1 MRPPKEQQ
9 QEQARELFFQSDLTR
24 SQIAEQVG
32 VSEKTIYLWTKEGDW
47 RKLKSASRLMPSMI
61 VEHFY
66 SQIQELN
73 DNIRSREPGHRFPTV
88 QEAEVFRKL
97 VLTAERLKKK
107 QTRGEYS
114 EMFQKFMQWLLP
126 QNEEHLKL
134 FTNYANSFL
143 TQSAIHGFHP
153 YDIEYG
159 TEEQIPPLRGDSSES
174 TNVDSE
180 QGDVGLSPATGHDHC
195 TLQNEVTPSPLVE
208 KGPGDEAKQE
218 ITGNN
223 SDQSYD
229 LTVNVLS
236 NGTATEQEKTPQQ
249 EMGNNQEF
257 PLLGGDSSEEA
268 NAGSE
273 QGCVKLRKA
282 PRPDQG
288 TEVGY
293 LGQKQDIDP
302 NGIKTIE
309 YKPDDTIQKFSI
321 GDAIY
326 YIKKKE

>member
-9 QEQARELFFQSDLTR
+9 QEKARELFFQSDLTR
-24 SQIAEQVG
+24 SQIAEKVG
-32 VSEKTIYLWTKEGDW
+32 VSEKTVYLWTKAGDW
-47 RKLKSASRLMPSMI
+47 RKLRSASRLMPSMI

-73 DNIRSREPGHRFPTV
+73 DNIRNREPGHRFPTV

-134 FTNYANSFL
+134 FTDYANSFL
-143 TQSAIHGFHP
+143 TQSAIQGFHP

-159 TEEQIPPLRGDSSES
+159 REDDNDTSLSFGEGRGEAAFAQD
-174 TNVDSE
+174 TDN
-180 QGDVGLSPATGHDHC
+180 T
-195 TLQNEVTPSPLVE
+195 VTPSPLVE

-229 LTVNVLS
+229 LTINVLS
-236 NGTATEQEKTPQQ
+236 NGTAPEQEITPQQ

-257 PLLGGDSSEEA
+257 PLLRGDSSEEA
-268 NAGSE
+268 NADSE

-309 YKPDDTIQKFSI
+309 YKPDDTIQRFSI